1 MNLLG
6 EVPMG
11 FSMALAKNTNA
22 MKKFSNLSKEQQ
34 QKVIEQTHSINSKQE
49 MQNYVNNLTNT
60 NFS

>member
-22 MKKFSNLSKEQQ
+22 MKKFSSLSKEQQ